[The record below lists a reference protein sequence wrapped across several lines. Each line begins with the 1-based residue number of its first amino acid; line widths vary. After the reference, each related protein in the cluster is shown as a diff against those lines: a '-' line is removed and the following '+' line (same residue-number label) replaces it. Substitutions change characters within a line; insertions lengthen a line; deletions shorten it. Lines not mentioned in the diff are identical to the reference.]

1 MFANVNILSQSFFG
15 LNGYWGLSSNFNT
28 PLYSYEGNT
37 SNYSHVRDWGFS
49 FIYGVEFAKSTN
61 SNIYSISLS
70 KTLGNHNLSARF
82 TPGYQ
87 KEFIFNTGESFVVED
102 STSQSLTASVNYKEL
117 FGLGYSYKFSED
129 FSVGTT
135 FRFFTQDFFQE
146 FVTPVFEDTSIIFLR
161 ETESEKVKFWKGD
174 LGVSYILNEN
184 LTFVFASINL
194 LNFGV
199 KADNSDF
206 KDLELRREVGGMIG
220 VNYIPIDAAAINFI
234 YETTGSYQVAL
245 NGYAGDL
252 GFGMTLFHDKYQEPE
267 MAGMIPTISYKG
279 KIFELFV
286 SGVKYFSNRKKDFG
300 VSEFV
305 ENGINNV
312 LNNPYSFDKIL
323 LTVSFNI
330 NTARER
336 TVKLI
341 DVEIVKDIYPTFSEN
356 YVEYPFAYGTIVNL
370 TDDYLTVKPMAR
382 IEGVNEE
389 NIQSPVSTIAPH
401 DTVQVPFYI
410 IIPESYS
417 SEKVELSY
425 ANFYLFTIADQP
437 DDQFQ
442 KAVLVNS
449 INSWDGRV
457 SNLRYFIKKDLDF
470 SMSHSKAVLSSNK
483 TVLDTLPIAL
493 ENFYKAKILF
503 NEYVA
508 NLVYISDPRAT
519 GEYVQ
524 FPHQTFELKGG
535 DCDDLSVGYS
545 SLLESVGIQTA
556 LVDYKENGKVR
567 HVNLLFNTK
576 LSPNQAKLLTNNDT
590 KYFIRENVDGKDEIW
605 LPVEV
610 TSLTDFE
617 TAWKLGAEKFN
628 KEAISELGIAKGKV
642 NIVDIY

>member
-1 MFANVNILSQSFFG
+1 MFANVNILSQSSFG
-15 LNGYWGLSSNFNT
+15 LNGYWGLSPNFNT
-28 PLYSYEGNT
+28 PLYGYESNT
-37 SNYSHVRDWGFS
+37 SSYSHVRDWGFS
-49 FIYGVEFAKSTN
+49 FIYGVEFSNSTN
-61 SNIYSISLS
+61 SNIYSTSLS

-87 KEFIFNTGESFVVED
+87 KEFIFNTGESIFLED

-161 ETESEKVKFWKGD
+161 ETESEKVKYWKAD
-174 LGVSYILNEN
+174 LGV
-184 LTFVFASINL
+184 
-194 LNFGV
+194 
-199 KADNSDF
+199 K
-206 KDLELRREVGGMIG
+206 EVGGMIG
-220 VNYIPIDAAAINFI
+220 VNYIPINAASINFI

-252 GFGMTLFHDKYQEPE
+252 GFGLTLLHDNYQEPE
-267 MAGMIPTISYKG
+267 ITGMIPTISYKG
-279 KIFELFV
+279 EIFELFV
-286 SGVKYFSNRKKDFG
+286 SGVKYFSNRKKEFG

-305 ENGINNV
+305 ENGINNI
-312 LNNPYSFDKIL
+312 LNNPYSFDKVL

-330 NTARER
+330 NTSKEKS
-336 TVKLI
+336 VKLI

-370 TDDYLTVKPMAR
+370 TDEYLTVKPMAR

-389 NIQSPVSTIAPH
+389 NIQSPVTEIAPY
-401 DTVQVPFYI
+401 DTARVPFYI

-425 ANFYLFTIADQP
+425 ADFYLFTVADQP

-449 INSWDGRV
+449 VNSWDGRV
-457 SNLRYFIKKDLDF
+457 SNLRYFIKKDIDF
-470 SMSHSKAVLSSNK
+470 SMSHAKAVLSDNK
-483 TVLDTLPIAL
+483 AVLDTLPIAL
-493 ENFYKAKILF
+493 ENFYKARILF
-503 NEYVA
+503 NEFVQH
-508 NLVYISDPRAT
+508 LVYTSDPRAT

-524 FPHQTFELKGG
+524 FPNQTFELKGG

-556 LVDYKENGKVR
+556 LVDYKANGKVR
-567 HVNLLFNTK
+567 HVNILFNTK
-576 LSPNQAKLLTNNDT
+576 LSPNQAKVLTNNDT
-590 KYFIRENVDGKDEIW
+590 KYFIRESVDGKDEIW
-605 LPVEV
+605 LPVEA

-628 KEAISELGIAKGKV
+628 KEAVSELGIAKGKV
-642 NIVDIY
+642 NIIDIY

>member
-1 MFANVNILSQSFFG
+1 MFANVNILSQSSFG
-15 LNGYWGLSSNFNT
+15 LNGYWGLSPNFNT
-28 PLYSYEGNT
+28 PLYEYESNT

-49 FIYGVEFAKSTN
+49 FTYGVEFAKSTN

-87 KEFIFNTGESFVVED
+87 KEFIFNTGESIIVED
-102 STSQSLTASVNYKEL
+102 STAQSLTASINYKEL

-146 FVTPVFEDTSIIFLR
+146 FVTPVFEDTAIIFIR

-174 LGVSYILNEN
+174 LGINYILNDN
-184 LTFVFASINL
+184 LNFVFASINL
-194 LNFGV
+194 LNFGE

-206 KDLELRREVGGMIG
+206 KDLEIKREVGGMIG
-220 VNYIPIDAAAINFI
+220 VNYIPTDAGAINFI

-252 GFGMTLFHDKYQEPE
+252 GFGMTLFHDNYQEPE
-267 MAGMIPTISYKG
+267 IAGMIPTISYKG

-286 SGVKYFSNRKKDFG
+286 SAVKYFSDREKNFG

-305 ENGINNV
+305 ENGINNI
-312 LNNPYSFDKIL
+312 LNNPDSFDKVL

-330 NTARER
+330 NTAKEKS
-336 TVKLI
+336 VEFI

-356 YVEYPFAYGTIVNL
+356 FIDHPFAYGTVVNL
-370 TDDYLTVKPMAR
+370 TDEYLTVKPMAR

-389 NIQSPVSTIAPH
+389 NIQSPVTAIAPH
-401 DTVQVPFYI
+401 DTARIPFYI

-425 ANFYLFTIADQP
+425 ADFYLVTIADQP

-449 INSWDGRV
+449 INSWDGNV

-470 SMSHSKAVLSSNK
+470 SMNHAKAVLSDNK
-483 TVLDTLPIAL
+483 AVLDTLPIAL

-503 NEYVA
+503 NEFVRH
-508 NLVYISDPRAT
+508 LVYTSDPRAT

-524 FPHQTFELKGG
+524 FPNQTFELKGG

-556 LVDYKENGKVR
+556 LVDYKAYGKVR

-590 KYFIRENVDGKDEIW
+590 KYFIREHIDGKDEIW
-605 LPVEV
+605 LPVEA

-628 KEAISELGIAKGKV
+628 KEAIGELGIAKDKV
-642 NIVDIY
+642 NIIDIY

>member
-1 MFANVNILSQSFFG
+1 MFANVNILSQNSFG
-15 LNGYWGLSSNFNT
+15 LNGYWGLSPNFNT
-28 PLYSYEGNT
+28 PLYGYEGNT

-49 FIYGVEFAKSTN
+49 FIYGVEFAQSTN

-70 KTLGNHNLSARF
+70 KTLDNHNLSARF

-87 KEFIFNTGESFVVED
+87 KEFIFNTGESIIVED
-102 STSQSLTASVNYKEL
+102 STSQSLTASINYKEL
-117 FGLGYSYKFSED
+117 LGLGYSYKFSEN
-129 FSVGTT
+129 FSVGAT

-146 FVTPVFEDTSIIFLR
+146 ILTPVFEDTLFLVR
-161 ETESEKVKFWKGD
+161 ETKTEKVNFWKSD
-174 LGVSYILNEN
+174 LGVNYILNEN
-184 LTFVFASINL
+184 LNFNFASINL
-194 LNFGV
+194 LNFGE
-199 KADNSDF
+199 KANNSDF
-206 KDLELRREVGGMIG
+206 KELEIKREVGAMVG

-245 NGYAGDL
+245 NGYAGNL
-252 GFGMTLFHDKYQEPE
+252 GFGVTIFHDKYQEPTIT
-267 MAGMIPTISYKG
+267 GMIPTISYKG

-286 SGVKYFSNRKKDFG
+286 SGVKYFSNRKKNFG

-305 ENGINNV
+305 KNGIYNV

-330 NTARER
+330 NTAKEKS
-336 TVKLI
+336 VEFI
-341 DVEIVKDIYPTFSEN
+341 DVEIVKDIYPTFSDN
-356 YVEYPFAYGTIVNL
+356 FIDYPFAYGTVVNL

-389 NIQSPVSTIAPH
+389 NIQSPVSAIAPR
-401 DTVQVPFYI
+401 DTVQIPFYI

-417 SEKVELSY
+417 SEKVKLSY
-425 ANFYLFTIADQP
+425 ADFYLFTNSDQP

-442 KAVLVNS
+442 KAVLVNG

-457 SNLRYFIKKDLDF
+457 SNLSYFIKKDLDF
-470 SMSHSKAVLSSNK
+470 SMNHAKAVLSDNK

-493 ENFYKAKILF
+493 EVFYKAKIIF
-503 NEYVA
+503 NEYVS
-508 NLVYISDPRAT
+508 NLVYTSDPRAT

-524 FPHQTFELKGG
+524 FPYQTFEVKGG

-556 LVDYKENGKVR
+556 LVDYKTNGDVR
-567 HVNLLFNTK
+567 HVNILFNTK
-576 LSPNQAKLLTNNDT
+576 LSPNQAKLITNNDT
-590 KYFIRENVDGKDEIW
+590 KYFIRESLDGKDEIW
-605 LPVEV
+605 LPIEA

-617 TAWKLGAEKFN
+617 TAWELGAEKFN
-628 KEAISELGIAKGKV
+628 REAISELGIAKGKV
-642 NIVDIY
+642 EIIDIY

>member
-1 MFANVNILSQSFFG
+1 
-15 LNGYWGLSSNFNT
+15 
-28 PLYSYEGNT
+28 
-37 SNYSHVRDWGFS
+37 
-49 FIYGVEFAKSTN
+49 
-61 SNIYSISLS
+61 
-70 KTLGNHNLSARF
+70 
-82 TPGYQ
+82 
-87 KEFIFNTGESFVVED
+87 
-102 STSQSLTASVNYKEL
+102 
-117 FGLGYSYKFSED
+117 
-129 FSVGTT
+129 
-135 FRFFTQDFFQE
+135 
-146 FVTPVFEDTSIIFLR
+146 
-161 ETESEKVKFWKGD
+161 
-174 LGVSYILNEN
+174 
-184 LTFVFASINL
+184 
-194 LNFGV
+194 
-199 KADNSDF
+199 
-206 KDLELRREVGGMIG
+206 MIG

-252 GFGMTLFHDKYQEPE
+252 GFGVTLFHDKYQEPE
-267 MAGMIPTISYKG
+267 IAGIIPTISYKG
-279 KIFELFV
+279 DIFELFV
-286 SGVKYFSNRKKDFG
+286 SGVKYFSDRKKEFG

-305 ENGINNV
+305 QNGINNI

-330 NTARER
+330 NTAKEK

-341 DVEIVKDIYPTFSEN
+341 DVEIVKDIYPTFSAN

-470 SMSHSKAVLSSNK
+470 SMNHAKAVLSDNK
-483 TVLDTLPIAL
+483 AVLDTLLLAMG
-493 ENFYKAKILF
+493 NFYKAKILF

-556 LVDYKENGKVR
+556 LVDYKSNGKVR
-567 HVNLLFNTK
+567 HVNLLFNTM

-590 KYFIRENVDGKDEIW
+590 KYFIRESVDGTDEIW

-642 NIVDIY
+642 NIIDIY

>member
-1 MFANVNILSQSFFG
+1 MFANVNILSQSSFG
-15 LNGYWGLSSNFNT
+15 LNGYWGLSPNFNT
-28 PLYSYEGNT
+28 PLYSFENNT
-37 SNYSHVRDWGFS
+37 SNYSHLRDWGFS

-61 SNIYSISLS
+61 SNIYSVSLS

-87 KEFIFNTGESFVVED
+87 KEFIFNTGESIIVED
-102 STSQSLTASVNYKEL
+102 STAQSLRASNNYKEL
-117 FGLGYSYKFSED
+117 FGLGYSYKFTEN
-129 FSVGTT
+129 FSVGTAL
-135 FRFFTQDFFQE
+135 RFFTQDFFQE
-146 FVTPVFEDTSIIFLR
+146 IVTPVFEDTLFLIR
-161 ETESEKVKFWKGD
+161 ETNAEKVKFWKGD
-174 LGVSYILNEN
+174 LGVNYILNEN
-184 LTFVFASINL
+184 LNFVFASINL
-194 LNFGV
+194 LNFGE

-206 KDLELRREVGGMIG
+206 KDLEIKREVGGMIG
-220 VNYIPIDAAAINFI
+220 VNYIPIDVTAINFI
-234 YETTGSYQVAL
+234 YETTGSYQFAL

-252 GFGMTLFHDKYQEPE
+252 GFGLTLFHDKYQEPQI
-267 MAGMIPTISYKG
+267 AGMIPTISYKG
-279 KIFELFV
+279 RIFELYV
-286 SGVKYFSNRKKDFG
+286 SGVKYFTNRKKDFG

-305 ENGINNV
+305 ENGISNV

-330 NTARER
+330 STAKEKS
-336 TVKLI
+336 VEFI

-356 YVEYPFAYGTIVNL
+356 YMDYPFAYGTVVNL
-370 TDDYLTVKPMAR
+370 TDEYLTVKPMAK
-382 IEGVNEE
+382 IKGVNEE
-389 NIQSPVSTIAPH
+389 NIQSPVLSIAPH
-401 DTVQVPFYI
+401 DTARVPFYV

-417 SEKVELSY
+417 SEKVEISY
-425 ANFYLFTIADQP
+425 ADFYLVTIADQP

-449 INSWDGRV
+449 VNSWDGRV

-470 SMSHSKAVLSSNK
+470 SMNRAKEVLSDNK
-483 TVLDTLPIAL
+483 ALLDTLPIAL
-493 ENFYKAKILF
+493 ENFSKAKILF
-503 NEYVA
+503 NEFVRH
-508 NLVYISDPRAT
+508 LVYTSDPRAT

-524 FPHQTFELKGG
+524 FPNQTFELKGG

-556 LVDYKENGKVR
+556 LVDYKANGEVR

-590 KYFIRENVDGKDEIW
+590 KYFIRENPDGKDEIW

-610 TSLTDFE
+610 TSLTGFE

-642 NIVDIY
+642 NIIDIY

>member
-1 MFANVNILSQSFFG
+1 MFANVNILSQSSFG
-15 LNGYWGLSSNFNT
+15 LNGYWGLSPNFNT
-28 PLYSYEGNT
+28 PLYGYESNT

-87 KEFIFNTGESFVVED
+87 KEFIFNTGESIVLED

-117 FGLGYSYKFSED
+117 FGLGYSYEFSED

-135 FRFFTQDFFQE
+135 FRFFTQDFFE
-146 FVTPVFEDTSIIFLR
+146 EIVTPVFEDSLIFFVR
-161 ETESEKVKFWKGD
+161 ETKSEKVKFWKGD
-174 LGVSYILNEN
+174 LGINYALNEN
-184 LTFVFASINL
+184 LNFVFSSINL
-194 LNFGV
+194 LNFGE

-206 KDLELRREVGGMIG
+206 KDLEIKREVGGMIG
-220 VNYIPIDAAAINFI
+220 VNYLPIDAAAINLI
-234 YETTGSYQVAL
+234 YETTGSYQVAF
-245 NGYAGDL
+245 NGYAGNL
-252 GFGMTLFHDKYQEPE
+252 GFGMTLFHDKYQDPE
-267 MAGMIPTISYKG
+267 IAGMIPTISYKG
-279 KIFELFV
+279 EIFELFV
-286 SGVKYFSNRKKDFG
+286 SGVKYFSNRKKEFG

-305 ENGINNV
+305 QNGIYNV
-312 LNNPYSFDKIL
+312 LNNPYSFDKVL

-330 NTARER
+330 NTAKER

-356 YVEYPFAYGTIVNL
+356 FIDYPFAYGTAVNL
-370 TDDYLTVKPMAR
+370 TDEYLTVKPMAR
-382 IEGVNEE
+382 IKGVNEE
-389 NIQSPVSTIAPH
+389 NIQSPVLAIAPH
-401 DTVQVPFYI
+401 DTARVPFYI

-425 ANFYLFTIADQP
+425 ADFYLFTIADKP

-449 INSWDGRV
+449 INSWDGKV

-470 SMSHSKAVLSSNK
+470 SMSHAKAVLSSNK

-493 ENFYKAKILF
+493 ESFYKAKILF
-503 NEYVA
+503 NEYVE

-556 LVDYKENGKVR
+556 LVDYKANGKVR

-576 LSPNQAKLLTNNDT
+576 LSPNQAKVLTNNDT
-590 KYFIRENVDGKDEIW
+590 KYFIRESVDGKDEIW
-605 LPVEV
+605 LPVEA
-610 TSLTDFE
+610 TSLTDFK

-628 KEAISELGIAKGKV
+628 KEAINELGIAKGKV

>member
-1 MFANVNILSQSFFG
+1 MFANVNILSQSSFG
-15 LNGYWGLSSNFNT
+15 LNGYWGLSPNFNT
-28 PLYSYEGNT
+28 PLYSFENNP

-61 SNIYSISLS
+61 SNIYSVSLS
-70 KTLGNHNLSARF
+70 KSLGNHNLSARF

-87 KEFIFNTGESFVVED
+87 KEFIFNTGESIIVED
-102 STSQSLTASVNYKEL
+102 STTQSLTASINYKEL
-117 FGLGYSYKFSED
+117 FGLGYSYKFTED

-146 FVTPVFEDTSIIFLR
+146 FVTPVFEDTSIIFIR
-161 ETESEKVKFWKGD
+161 ETESEKVKFWKCD
-174 LGVSYILNEN
+174 LGVNYIMNEN
-184 LTFVFASINL
+184 LNFAFSSINL
-194 LNFGV
+194 LNFGE
-199 KADNSDF
+199 KADQSDF
-206 KDLELRREVGGMIG
+206 KELEIKREIGGMIG
-220 VNYIPIDAAAINFI
+220 VNYIPIDAAVINFL

-245 NGYAGDL
+245 NGNAGDL
-252 GFGMTLFHDKYQEPE
+252 GFGLTLFHDKYQEPE
-267 MAGMIPTISYKG
+267 IAGMIPTISYKG

-286 SGVKYFSNRKKDFG
+286 SGVKYFSDRKKDFG

-305 ENGINNV
+305 ENGISNV
-312 LNNPYSFDKIL
+312 LNNRYSFDKIL
-323 LTVSFNI
+323 VTVSFNI
-330 NTARER
+330 STAKEKS
-336 TVKLI
+336 VEFI

-356 YVEYPFAYGTIVNL
+356 YMDYPFAYGTVVNL
-370 TDDYLTVKPMAR
+370 TDEYLTVKPMAR
-382 IEGVNEE
+382 IKGVNEE
-389 NIQSPVSTIAPH
+389 NIQSPVLSIAPH
-401 DTVQVPFYI
+401 DTAHVPFYV

-417 SEKVELSY
+417 SEKVEISY
-425 ANFYLFTIADQP
+425 ADFYLVTIADQP

-449 INSWDGRV
+449 VNSWDGRV

-470 SMSHSKAVLSSNK
+470 SMNHAKEVLSDSKAL
-483 TVLDTLPIAL
+483 LDTLPIAL

-503 NEYVA
+503 NEFVRH
-508 NLVYISDPRAT
+508 LVYTSDPRAT

-524 FPHQTFELKGG
+524 FPNQTFELKGG

-556 LVDYKENGKVR
+556 LVDYKGNGEVR

-590 KYFIRENVDGKDEIW
+590 KYFIRENPDGKDEIW

-610 TSLTDFE
+610 TSLTGFE

-628 KEAISELGIAKGKV
+628 KEAIGELGIAKGKV
-642 NIVDIY
+642 NIIDIY